1 MDVRKFLLGKTKV
14 RKNQKQNLISLSE
27 ITEILLEINLTS
39 CTKHTPTTFYGL
51 TNTKLK
57 G

>member
-14 RKNQKQNLISLSE
+14 RKNPKQNLISLSE
-27 ITEILLEINLTS
+27 TTEILLEINLTS